1 MWKSSSVLLSPVS
14 LTCLW
19 RSSVHWCSSGHQS
32 GGGHQWWTTFRETQ
46 ATCNHFLHTCVNVAL
61 ITQCTFNFII
71 HCCHCNH
78 YNDCAYCTLYTYIL
92 CITQPTFVNVSCDHI
107 ASLRLLEIQSKVLAF
122 LRSWR
127 WGAAGFADL
136 PLNLRFQSFFWQK
149 KAENNI
155 F

>member
-1 MWKSSSVLLSPVS
+1 MTPSFWQCEKAHPYYYLQS
-14 LTCLW
+14 LW
-19 RSSVHWCSSGHQS
+19 RVSGAVQFIGVVVDIRVVVDIS
-32 GGGHQWWTTFRETQ
+32 GGHHSGQHRQRAIISCTR
-46 ATCNHFLHTCVNVAL
+46 V

-78 YNDCAYCTLYTYIL
+78 CNDCAYCTLYTYIL
-92 CITQPTFVNVSCDHI
+92 CITQPTSVNVSCDHI

-136 PLNLRFQSFFWQK
+136 PLNLRFQSFFLT
-149 KAENNI
+149 
-155 F
+155 